1 VTVSGFNDKLHVLLQ
16 EILECVVNL
25 QVDVDVF
32 NIVKEKVKRELKNFD
47 QEMPY
52 HHAMYY
58 WVIV

>member
-1 VTVSGFNDKLHVLLQ
+1 VSGFNDKLHVLLE
-16 EILECVVNL
+16 EILDCMISLKLEP
-25 QVDVDVF
+25 DIF

-58 WVIV
+58 WVPL